1 MKSPLNG
8 LHETVQIL
16 ILGAIEAKKY
26 GFPPSH
32 IFLLKPSL
40 SVHQRM
46 LPKLPPGIA
55 LIIAGIAPPPFY
67 AFQAMV
73 DMERFN
79 LQGVTQPV
87 LILGKSPY
95 KDQNGKKSV
104 LILGKT
110 PYKDQNEEE
119 KIEE

>member
-1 MKSPLNG
+1 M
-8 LHETVQIL
+8 
-16 ILGAIEAKKY
+16 
-26 GFPPSH
+26 
-32 IFLLKPSL
+32 
-40 SVHQRM
+40 
-46 LPKLPPGIA
+46 
-55 LIIAGIAPPPFY
+55 PFY

-73 DMERFN
+73 DIDRFK

-110 PYKDQNEEE
+110 P
-119 KIEE
+119 

>member
-1 MKSPLNG
+1 
-8 LHETVQIL
+8 
-16 ILGAIEAKKY
+16 
-26 GFPPSH
+26 
-32 IFLLKPSL
+32 
-40 SVHQRM
+40 M

-73 DMERFN
+73 DMDRFN

-110 PYKDQNEEE
+110 PHKDQHE
-119 KIEE
+119 KKIVKKLKSEQYI